1 MIDFQ
6 KDFLQERIQIRPASD
21 SASAL
26 ALNCRIFRGSKQPF
40 LLVHGLASNS
50 RTWDSVA
57 RYLAVEDHTVITVD
71 QRGHGLSDKPDDGY
85 DFASVAEDLM
95 LLIQE
100 LALEKPILVGQSW
113 GGNVALAVGAA
124 YPDLLGGLSFVDGG
138 YLDLQSRPNATWE
151 RISQELRPPN
161 LLGTAHALMK
171 ERFRSYHPEWD
182 EVGIEG
188 SLANFETLVDGTIR
202 PWLTLERHMMI
213 LRAMWEQRP
222 VELYPKVAV
231 PVLIA
236 AAQDG
241 GNASRTESKRRQIEV
256 ATSGLA
262 NSHLEWFEQTD
273 HDIHVHRPLRLA
285 QLFLD
290 KFNGGFWL

>member
-1 MIDFQ
+1 MIDSQ
-6 KDFLQERIQIRPASD
+6 KQFLQERIEIRSASD

-26 ALNCRIFRGSKQPF
+26 ALHCRIFRGSKRPF
-40 LLVHGLASNS
+40 VLVHGLASNS

-57 RYLAVEDHTVITVD
+57 RYLAVEDHTVIAVD

-85 DFASVAEDLM
+85 DFASVAEDLK

-100 LALEKPILVGQSW
+100 LALEKPILAGQSW
-113 GGNVALAVGAA
+113 GGNVVLAVGAT

-151 RISQELRPPN
+151 RISQELRPPH
-161 LLGTAHALMK
+161 LLGTAHTLMK
-171 ERFRSYHPEWD
+171 ERFRSFHPEWD

-222 VELYPKVAV
+222 VELYPKVTV

-236 AAQDG
+236 AARDTE
-241 GNASRTESKRRQIEV
+241 NASRVESKTRQIEA
-256 ATSGLA
+256 ATNGLA
-262 NSHLEWFEQTD
+262 QSHLEWFEQTD

-290 KFNGGFWL
+290 KLNGGFWT